1 MAAFPAAE
9 SPYGSLYP
17 AEAKVLETGDHSDDN
32 WAKGCQA
39 PTVET
44 LVALV
49 EQRLQALGGEGI
61 IWLFHAVGG
70 GYGAGAGSLFLER
83 AAEQFQESVALVSLP
98 ILPSA
103 RVSDTVVEPYNAVL
117 SMPSL
122 VDYAH
127 LVLVLDNGALYKVV
141 QTKIRTPR
149 YTDLD
154 ALAATALST
163 LVSPMLWPDA
173 AGQRLTAD
181 EFHAHL
187 WNPTGAAVYDV
198 GAQRHWSGPVS
209 ASTVGERLISI
220 AHWED
225 AASPPESHAD
235 LAQRV
240 VAAPRGLLSAE
251 TAGEWLSVLVVLNS
265 DHVGATEL
273 SQAVGNGS
281 ARLAINPRADRTRAI
296 AAGRNTA
303 LIKTLRGISY
313 GFAQLYQRKQFL
325 HWYTEHG
332 IDEQQFTESRAAL
345 DDAIMALTIEVPPPA
360 DECQDE
366 ASQE

>member
-149 YTDLD
+149 YMDLD
-154 ALAATALST
+154 ALAAAK
-163 LVSPMLWPDA
+163 P
-173 AGQRLTAD
+173 
-181 EFHAHL
+181 
-187 WNPTGAAVYDV
+187 
-198 GAQRHWSGPVS
+198 
-209 ASTVGERLISI
+209 
-220 AHWED
+220 
-225 AASPPESHAD
+225 
-235 LAQRV
+235 
-240 VAAPRGLLSAE
+240 
-251 TAGEWLSVLVVLNS
+251 
-265 DHVGATEL
+265 
-273 SQAVGNGS
+273 
-281 ARLAINPRADRTRAI
+281 
-296 AAGRNTA
+296 
-303 LIKTLRGISY
+303 
-313 GFAQLYQRKQFL
+313 
-325 HWYTEHG
+325 
-332 IDEQQFTESRAAL
+332 
-345 DDAIMALTIEVPPPA
+345 
-360 DECQDE
+360 
-366 ASQE
+366 